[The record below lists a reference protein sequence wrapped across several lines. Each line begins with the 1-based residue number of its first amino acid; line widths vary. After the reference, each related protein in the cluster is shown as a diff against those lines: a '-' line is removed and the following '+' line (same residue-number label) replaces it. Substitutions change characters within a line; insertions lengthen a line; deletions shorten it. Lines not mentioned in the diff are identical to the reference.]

1 MQWLHSVAALS
12 PLQCQRTVKP
22 GQSSAQL
29 PPTTTTT
36 TPQPL
41 GGVSSGWD
49 SISQGHTMRG
59 CSPTVLL
66 EPLPKCAALQ
76 MGSVHI
82 LVQDGAESSA
92 TARR

>member
-1 MQWLHSVAALS
+1 MAALRGCT
-12 PLQCQRTVKP
+12 PPIAVPAHGEAGAEL
-22 GQSSAQL
+22 SSL
-29 PPTTTTT
+29 PP
-36 TPQPL
+36 PPPPPCSPW
-41 GGVSSGWD
+41 GGVSPGWD

-66 EPLPKCAALQ
+66 EPLPKCATLQ

-92 TARR
+92 TAQR